1 MGGVL
6 GHVGFQELGLDDVPV
21 IDVKPFFDESFKP
34 CDSSV
39 PEAHLELQNFAVRGP
54 VANGGSVIDTDD
66 E

>member
-1 MGGVL
+1 LDGAL
-6 GHVGFQELGLDDVPV
+6 GLVGFQELGLDDIPV
-21 IDVKPFFDESFKP
+21 VDIKPFFDESFKP
-34 CDSSV
+34 CGSV